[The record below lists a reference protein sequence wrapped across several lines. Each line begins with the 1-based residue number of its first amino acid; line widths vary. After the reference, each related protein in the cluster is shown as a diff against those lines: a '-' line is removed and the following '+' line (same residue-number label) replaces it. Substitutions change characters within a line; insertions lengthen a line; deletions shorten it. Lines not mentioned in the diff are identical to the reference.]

1 MRGLRAVKGSGW
13 SSVGGAELV
22 EAHAEGSLGDLL
34 QECSAIYMWKRNLH
48 RNAGIGVEARQL
60 TAWLDRL
67 IDSPHGATGRR
78 RLGHFLEVSSI
89 ELRPAALTERQST
102 ILKQWLTEPKR
113 GRWLLRYLSHLAPHT
128 PALYV
133 GETGNIRQRTRDHMR
148 ANTDFG
154 RTIEAFLPWEQ
165 LDLHYYELGPQSE
178 DESQLRKALEYMTT
192 ALTIGGFT
200 QRPG

>member
-1 MRGLRAVKGSGW
+1 MRRLRAVNGSGW
-13 SSVGGAELV
+13 SKVTGAELV
-22 EAHAEGSLGDLL
+22 EALAEGNLQDLL
-34 QECSAIYMWKRNLH
+34 DERSAIYMWKRNLQ
-48 RNAGIGVEARQL
+48 RKAGIGVEASQL
-60 TAWLDRL
+60 TAWLDSL
-67 IDSPHGATGRR
+67 IDTPHGATGRR

-102 ILKQWLTEPKR
+102 ILKQWLSEPRR
-113 GRWLLRYLSHLAPHT
+113 GRWLMRYLSQLAPHT

-154 RTIEAFLPWEQ
+154 RTIEILVPWDQ

-178 DESQLRKALEYMTT
+178 DESQLRRALEHMTT